1 MRSPILAAG
10 NETLINEGLTFR
22 LREFPLRKSEFLSLK
37 NSGCLSAASFRI
49 LDKKS
54 DF

>member
-1 MRSPILAAG
+1 MRSPIIAAG
-10 NETLINEGLTFR
+10 NEYINKRAAASR
-22 LREFPLRKSEFLSLK
+22 LREFPLRKSEFLSFE

-49 LDKKS
+49 LDKKT